1 MGAGTMALNLSNH
14 RLALLTAYEDVI
26 NEKTSTDWALYT
38 YEDQTDNL
46 KLADSGAGGLQEI
59 ATKFDNQ
66 SVMYGFCSI
75 KDSGSGLPKYVLINW
90 VGEDVDD
97 HRKCTCASHVPT
109 IADFFQYSLKEN
121 IETNEVKKNC
131 REVMDNIRINEE
143 LVLAILK
150 KIKVDK
156 SPGPD
161 KIFPRILKK
170 GANVIVNASSP
181 EDVDSTA
188 IRQKL
193 TNGTMHVPSPVL
205 RRLHLKEEDDLLG
218 PVGTTYQ
225 KTNAA
230 IEMKRINRELFW
242 AQAKREEELRKEEE
256 RKKVIEERE
265 KFERERMEQEKK
277 EQEDRE
283 QRYREREKQ
292 IEEERK
298 KLQSLDDNE
307 IKDALIQNNNREG
320 HQEGMDKDEENR
332 GSKISDS
339 AEKAAEAAAL
349 IALRDG
355 NPREFF
361 KQRERAMTTSFE
373 SVHFSGQRPGRVN
386 SPFLKNQNSP
396 PERSWSPPRS
406 PCPRIAANHSPF
418 QSFPAYHPI
427 QYESTRLEDVTS
439 FSSPDPSIVAAPIYE
454 ENEEGAEEQF
464 PNLILDGEKP
474 PIRCEELLPTQ
485 NVSNYTDKPSLV
497 EMDTPIPVWPE
508 APSFVHTEESVH
520 IELGSFTSTEEQSL
534 MNIGKLQTHDNFP
547 QVNDNLLD
555 LLEANGIDQVPSES
569 YSEIAEKPL
578 MYTTTDEMELIF
590 NMKRHQLDET
600 HADTDANSQRLVN
613 FREST
618 GQCPELEPTELG
630 PQQQAQDNGGKEED
644 NLLCFEGLP
653 APPPDCLDAQQWE
666 NIPSLIELTGSQ
678 QMSEDFCFGMQELP
692 KPQDAEAVE
701 DFFNRPQDECIKF
714 QSHVEEPSSKIPVTC
729 AGKPKQDTQ
738 ELRNTRAQVSVVA
751 STIGTALGHRVNLLL

>member
-1 MGAGTMALNLSNH
+1 MGAGTMALNLSNN

-38 YEDQTDNL
+38 YEDNTDNL

-109 IADFFQYSLKEN
+109 IADFFQ
-121 IETNEVKKNC
+121 
-131 REVMDNIRINEE
+131 
-143 LVLAILK
+143 
-150 KIKVDK
+150 
-156 SPGPD
+156 
-161 KIFPRILKK
+161 

-193 TNGTMHVPSPVL
+193 TNGTMHVSSPVL
-205 RRLHLKEEDDLLG
+205 RRLHLKEDEELLG

-265 KFERERMEQEKK
+265 KFEKERMEQEKK

-298 KLQSLDDNE
+298 KLQSLEVDE
-307 IKDALIQNNNREG
+307 IKDVSKQSNNREV
-320 HQEGMDKDEENR
+320 QKEGVEEEEEEEDDENK

-373 SVHFSGQRPGRVN
+373 TVNFSGQKPAHQTQFESSRV
-386 SPFLKNQNSP
+386 
-396 PERSWSPPRS
+396 
-406 PCPRIAANHSPF
+406 
-418 QSFPAYHPI
+418 
-427 QYESTRLEDVTS
+427 EDVTS
-439 FSSPDPSIVAAPIYE
+439 FNAPESSIVATPIYE
-454 ENEEGAEEQF
+454 EAEEEELPKLIRDADNTVPSF
-464 PNLILDGEKP
+464 PEKQ
-474 PIRCEELLPTQ
+474 PIHCEEPVPER
-485 NVSNYTDKPSLV
+485 NVPSYTEEAGLV
-497 EMDTPIPVWPE
+497 DIDTPNPVWPE
-508 APSFVHTEESVH
+508 APSFIHTEESMH
-520 IELGSFTSTEEQSL
+520 SEQAGFISTEEQSL
-534 MNIGKLQTHDNFP
+534 VDIGKPQINENFP
-547 QVNDNLLD
+547 QVNENVLD
-555 LLEANGIDQVPSES
+555 IWEANGIDQLPSKS
-569 YSEIAEKPL
+569 HSELAEKPL
-578 MYTTTDEMELIF
+578 IYTSTEETELIL
-590 NMKRHQLDET
+590 NMKSPPLDET
-600 HADTDANSQRLVN
+600 VSTHADIEANSQLLVN
-613 FREST
+613 FQESA
-618 GQCPELEPTELG
+618 GQPAELVPAELG
-630 PQQQAQDNGGKEED
+630 QQQPQGSGEAEDD
-644 NLLCFEGLP
+644 NLLCFDGNEGLP
-653 APPPDCLDAQQWE
+653 APPPDCLDSQQWE
-666 NIPSLIELTGSQ
+666 NLPSLIELEGSQ
-678 QMSEDFCFGMQELP
+678 QMSEDYCFGIQELP
-692 KPQDAEAVE
+692 KPQDAEAVQ
-701 DFFNRPQDECIKF
+701 DFFNQSQDEYIKV
-714 QSHVEEPSSKIPVTC
+714 QSHLEETASKIPEIDITYC
-729 AGKPKQDTQ
+729 DNDTDTDL
-738 ELRNTRAQVSVVA
+738 EHSPAD
-751 STIGTALGHRVNLLL
+751 

>member
-1 MGAGTMALNLSNH
+1 MGAGTMALNLSNN

-38 YEDQTDNL
+38 YEDNTDNL

-109 IADFFQYSLKEN
+109 IADFFQ
-121 IETNEVKKNC
+121 
-131 REVMDNIRINEE
+131 
-143 LVLAILK
+143 
-150 KIKVDK
+150 
-156 SPGPD
+156 
-161 KIFPRILKK
+161 

-193 TNGTMHVPSPVL
+193 TNGTMHISSPVL
-205 RRLHLKEEDDLLG
+205 RRLHLKEDDELLP

-242 AQAKREEELRKEEE
+242 AQAKKEEELRKEDE
-256 RKKVIEERE
+256 RKKLIEERE
-265 KFERERMEQEKK
+265 KFEKERMEQEKK
-277 EQEDRE
+277 EQENRE

-298 KLQSLDDNE
+298 KLQTVEVDEIQTASKPSNNKEVEKEGLEENE
-307 IKDALIQNNNREG
+307 
-320 HQEGMDKDEENR
+320 DEENK

-373 SVHFSGQRPGRVN
+373 TVHFSGQRPAHQTQ
-386 SPFLKNQNSP
+386 F
-396 PERSWSPPRS
+396 
-406 PCPRIAANHSPF
+406 
-418 QSFPAYHPI
+418 
-427 QYESTRLEDVTS
+427 ESTRLEDVTS
-439 FSSPDPSIVAAPIYE
+439 FNAPESSIVATPIYE
-454 ENEEGAEEQF
+454 ENEEAEVEEL
-464 PNLILDGEKP
+464 PNLIRDTDKTAHDFPEEP
-474 PIRCEELLPTQ
+474 PIKYEQPVPEWNVPSYTEEPGF
-485 NVSNYTDKPSLV
+485 VDI
-497 EMDTPIPVWPE
+497 DTPNAVWPE

-520 IELGSFTSTEEQSL
+520 SDQAGFISTEEQHL
-534 MNIGKLQTHDNFP
+534 VDIGNPTMNEIFP
-547 QVNDNLLD
+547 QVNENLLE
-555 LLEANGIDQVPSES
+555 LREANGIDQLPSKLH
-569 YSEIAEKPL
+569 SEPAEKPL
-578 MYTTTDEMELIF
+578 IYTSTEETELIL
-590 NMKRHQLDET
+590 NMKNPPLDET
-600 HADTDANSQRLVN
+600 VSTHADIETNSQLLVN
-613 FREST
+613 FQESAAQPAAL
-618 GQCPELEPTELG
+618 GPTELG
-630 PQQQAQDNGGKEED
+630 QQQPQRCGETEQD
-644 NLLCFEGLP
+644 NLLCFDGNEGLP
-653 APPPDCLDAQQWE
+653 APPPDCLDSQQWE
-666 NIPSLIELTGSQ
+666 NLPSLIELEGPQ
-678 QMSEDFCFGMQELP
+678 QMSEDYCFGIQELP
-692 KPQDAEAVE
+692 KPQDAEAVQ
-701 DFFNRPQDECIKF
+701 DFFNQSQDEYIKV
-714 QSHVEEPSSKIPVTC
+714 QSHVEENANKIPEIDITYC
-729 AGKPKQDTQ
+729 DNDTD
-738 ELRNTRAQVSVVA
+738 TDPDHSPAD
-751 STIGTALGHRVNLLL
+751 

>member
-1 MGAGTMALNLSNH
+1 MGAGTMALNLSNN

-38 YEDQTDNL
+38 YEDNTDNL

-109 IADFFQYSLKEN
+109 IADFFQ
-121 IETNEVKKNC
+121 
-131 REVMDNIRINEE
+131 
-143 LVLAILK
+143 
-150 KIKVDK
+150 
-156 SPGPD
+156 
-161 KIFPRILKK
+161 

-193 TNGTMHVPSPVL
+193 TNGTMHVSSPVL
-205 RRLHLKEEDDLLG
+205 RRLHLKEDEDLLG

-298 KLQSLDDNE
+298 KLQSLEVNE
-307 IKDALIQNNNREG
+307 IKDALSQNSNREA
-320 HQEGMDKDEENR
+320 QKEGMEEDEENR

-373 SVHFSGQRPGRVN
+373 TAHFSGQRPGRVN
-386 SPFLKNQNSP
+386 SPFLKNQNSL

-418 QSFPAYHPI
+418 QSFPSSH
-427 QYESTRLEDVTS
+427 QTHFESTRLEDVTS
-439 FSSPDPSIVAAPIYE
+439 FSAPDPSIVATPIYE
-454 ENEEGAEEQF
+454 ENEEAVEEEL
-464 PNLILDGEKP
+464 PNLILDADKAAPSFPEKP
-474 PIRCEELLPTQ
+474 PICCEEPLPAQ
-485 NVSNYTDKPSLV
+485 NMPSYTDEPALV
-497 EMDTPIPVWPE
+497 DMDAPNPVWPE

-520 IELGSFTSTEEQSL
+520 IEQRGFTSTEEQSL
-534 MNIGKLQTHDNFP
+534 VDIGKPQTNDNFP

-555 LLEANGIDQVPSES
+555 LLEANGIDQLPSES
-569 YSEIAEKPL
+569 HSEIAEKPL
-578 MYTTTDEMELIF
+578 IYTSTDEMELILD
-590 NMKRHQLDET
+590 MKRPPLDET
-600 HADTDANSQRLVN
+600 HADIDANSQLLVN
-613 FREST
+613 FQESA
-618 GQCPELEPTELG
+618 GQYAELEPTELG
-630 PQQQAQDNGGKEED
+630 QQQQPHNSGGSEED
-644 NLLCFEGLP
+644 NLLCFDNNEGLP
-653 APPPDCLDAQQWE
+653 APPPDCLDSQQWE
-666 NIPSLIELTGSQ
+666 NIPSLIELEGSQ

-701 DFFNRPQDECIKF
+701 DFFNPPQDEYIKF
-714 QSHVEEPSSKIPVTC
+714 QSHVEETGSKIPEIDITYC
-729 AGKPKQDTQ
+729 DNDTD
-738 ELRNTRAQVSVVA
+738 TDPDHSPAD
-751 STIGTALGHRVNLLL
+751 

>member
-1 MGAGTMALNLSNH
+1 MGAGTMALNLSNN
-14 RLALLTAYEDVI
+14 RLALLIAYEDVI

-38 YEDQTDNL
+38 YEDNTDNL

-109 IADFFQYSLKEN
+109 IADFFQ
-121 IETNEVKKNC
+121 
-131 REVMDNIRINEE
+131 
-143 LVLAILK
+143 
-150 KIKVDK
+150 
-156 SPGPD
+156 
-161 KIFPRILKK
+161 

-193 TNGTMHVPSPVL
+193 TNGTMHISSPVL
-205 RRLHLKEEDDLLG
+205 RRLHLKEDEDLLG

-265 KFERERMEQEKK
+265 KFEKERMEQEKK

-283 QRYREREKQ
+283 QRYREREQQ

-298 KLQSLDDNE
+298 KLQSLEVNE
-307 IKDALIQNNNREG
+307 INDALGQNINKHGERHEDQGTWGSQWKCLEG
-320 HQEGMDKDEENR
+320 SQYYIEEVLKVLTCTKEVQKEGMEEDEENR

-373 SVHFSGQRPGRVN
+373 TAQFSGQ
-386 SPFLKNQNSP
+386 K
-396 PERSWSPPRS
+396 
-406 PCPRIAANHSPF
+406 
-418 QSFPAYHPI
+418 PAHQTQFEP
-427 QYESTRLEDVTS
+427 TRLEDITS
-439 FSSPDPSIVAAPIYE
+439 FSAHDPSIVAAPIYE
-454 ENEEGAEEQF
+454 ENEEAVVEEL
-464 PNLILDGEKP
+464 PNLILDADKTAPTFPEKP
-474 PIRCEELLPTQ
+474 LIRCEEPLPEQ
-485 NVSNYTDKPSLV
+485 NVPSYTEEPGLIDI
-497 EMDTPIPVWPE
+497 DTPIPIWPE
-508 APSFVHTEESVH
+508 VPSFVHTEESVH
-520 IELGSFTSTEEQSL
+520 IDQRGFTSTEGQSL
-534 MNIGKLQTHDNFP
+534 VDIGKPQTNDNFP
-547 QVNDNLLD
+547 QVNENLLD
-555 LLEANGIDQVPSES
+555 LLETNGIDQLPSES
-569 YSEIAEKPL
+569 HSAVAEQPL
-578 MYTTTDEMELIF
+578 IYTNNDNMELIL
-590 NMKRHQLDET
+590 NMKRPPLDET
-600 HADTDANSQRLVN
+600 HADIDANSQLLVN
-613 FREST
+613 LQESA
-618 GQCPELEPTELG
+618 GQYAGLEPTAVG
-630 PQQQAQDNGGKEED
+630 QQQQQQPQNSEGNEED
-644 NLLCFEGLP
+644 NLLCFDNNEGLP
-653 APPPDCLDAQQWE
+653 APPPDCLDSQQWE
-666 NIPSLIELTGSQ
+666 NIPSLIELEGTQ

-692 KPQDAEAVE
+692 KPQDVEAVE
-701 DFFNRPQDECIKF
+701 DFFNPPQDEYIKF
-714 QSHVEEPSSKIPVTC
+714 QSHVVETGSKIPEIDITYC
-729 AGKPKQDTQ
+729 DNDTD
-738 ELRNTRAQVSVVA
+738 TDPDHSPAD
-751 STIGTALGHRVNLLL
+751 

>member
-1 MGAGTMALNLSNH
+1 MALNLSIH

-38 YEDQTDNL
+38 YEDNTDNL

-97 HRKCTCASHVPT
+97 IRKCTCASHVPT
-109 IADFFQYSLKEN
+109 IADFFQ
-121 IETNEVKKNC
+121 
-131 REVMDNIRINEE
+131 
-143 LVLAILK
+143 
-150 KIKVDK
+150 
-156 SPGPD
+156 
-161 KIFPRILKK
+161 

-193 TNGTMHVPSPVL
+193 TNGTMHISSPVL
-205 RRLHLKEEDDLLG
+205 RRLHLKEDDDLLG

-256 RKKVIEERE
+256 RKKLIEERE
-265 KFERERMEQEKK
+265 KFEKERMEQEKK
-277 EQEDRE
+277 EQENRE

-298 KLQSLDDNE
+298 KLQNLEVDE
-307 IKDALIQNNNREG
+307 IKSPSKQNNTWDVQREG
-320 HQEGMDKDEENR
+320 MEENEDEENK

-373 SVHFSGQRPGRVN
+373 TVPFSGQRPGRVS
-386 SPFLKNQNSP
+386 SPFLKNQHSL

-406 PCPRIAANHSPF
+406 PCPRIAANHNPL
-418 QSFPAYHPI
+418 QSCPSSHQTQI
-427 QYESTRLEDVTS
+427 EMTRVEDVTS
-439 FSSPDPSIVAAPIYE
+439 FSAPESGIVATPIYE
-454 ENEEGAEEQF
+454 ENEEAEVEELSNRFRFTDKTVLEF
-464 PNLILDGEKP
+464 PEEP
-474 PIRCEELLPTQ
+474 PIQYGNPVPEWNVPSYSEEPG
-485 NVSNYTDKPSLV
+485 LV
-497 EMDTPIPVWPE
+497 DIDTPNPVWPE
-508 APSFVHTEESVH
+508 APNFLHTEDSVQSEQAGFISTGEQPQQQQQQHLVDIGSQETNES
-520 IELGSFTSTEEQSL
+520 
-534 MNIGKLQTHDNFP
+534 FP
-547 QVNDNLLD
+547 QVNENLLD
-555 LLEANGIDQVPSES
+555 LWEANGIDQLPSMS
-569 YSEIAEKPL
+569 HSELAEKPL
-578 MYTTTDEMELIF
+578 VYTSTEETELIL
-590 NMKRHQLDET
+590 NVQSPPLDKT
-600 HADTDANSQRLVN
+600 VSTNADIEANSQLLVN
-613 FREST
+613 FQESSAE
-618 GQCPELEPTELG
+618 QAAELEPAELD
-630 PQQQAQDNGGKEED
+630 QQQAPSCGEAAEE
-644 NLLCFEGLP
+644 NLLCFDGNEGLP
-653 APPPDCLDAQQWE
+653 APPPDCLDSQQWE
-666 NIPSLIELTGSQ
+666 NLPSLIELEGSQ
-678 QMSEDFCFGMQELP
+678 QMSEDYCFGIQELP
-692 KPQDAEAVE
+692 KPQDAQAVQ
-701 DFFNRPQDECIKF
+701 DFFNQSQDEYIKV
-714 QSHVEEPSSKIPVTC
+714 QTYVEDNANKIPEIDITYC
-729 AGKPKQDTQ
+729 DNDTD
-738 ELRNTRAQVSVVA
+738 TDPDHSPAD
-751 STIGTALGHRVNLLL
+751 

>member
-1 MGAGTMALNLSNH
+1 MGAGTMALNLSNN

-38 YEDQTDNL
+38 YEDNTDNL

-109 IADFFQYSLKEN
+109 IADFFQ
-121 IETNEVKKNC
+121 
-131 REVMDNIRINEE
+131 
-143 LVLAILK
+143 
-150 KIKVDK
+150 
-156 SPGPD
+156 
-161 KIFPRILKK
+161 

-193 TNGTMHVPSPVL
+193 TNGTMHVSSPVL
-205 RRLHLKEEDDLLG
+205 RRLHLKEDEDLLG

-298 KLQSLDDNE
+298 KLQSLEVNE
-307 IKDALIQNNNREG
+307 IKDALSQNSNREA
-320 HQEGMDKDEENR
+320 QKEGMEEDEENR

-373 SVHFSGQRPGRVN
+373 TAHFSGQRPAHQTH
-386 SPFLKNQNSP
+386 F
-396 PERSWSPPRS
+396 
-406 PCPRIAANHSPF
+406 
-418 QSFPAYHPI
+418 
-427 QYESTRLEDVTS
+427 ESTRLEDVTS
-439 FSSPDPSIVAAPIYE
+439 FSAPDPSIVATPIYE
-454 ENEEGAEEQF
+454 ENEEAVEEEL
-464 PNLILDGEKP
+464 PNLILDADKAAPSFPEKP
-474 PIRCEELLPTQ
+474 PICCEEPLPAQ
-485 NVSNYTDKPSLV
+485 NMPSYTDEPALV
-497 EMDTPIPVWPE
+497 DMDAPNPVWPE

-520 IELGSFTSTEEQSL
+520 IEQRGFTSTEEQSL
-534 MNIGKLQTHDNFP
+534 VDIGKPQTNDNFP

-555 LLEANGIDQVPSES
+555 LLEANGIDQLPSES
-569 YSEIAEKPL
+569 HSEIAEKPL
-578 MYTTTDEMELIF
+578 IYTSTDEMELILD
-590 NMKRHQLDET
+590 MKRPPLDET
-600 HADTDANSQRLVN
+600 HADIDANSQLLVN
-613 FREST
+613 FQESA
-618 GQCPELEPTELG
+618 GQYAELEPTELG
-630 PQQQAQDNGGKEED
+630 QQQQPHNSGGSEED
-644 NLLCFEGLP
+644 NLLCFDNNEGLP
-653 APPPDCLDAQQWE
+653 APPPDCLDSQQWE
-666 NIPSLIELTGSQ
+666 NIPSLIELEGSQ

-701 DFFNRPQDECIKF
+701 DFFNPPQDEYIKF
-714 QSHVEEPSSKIPVTC
+714 QSHVEETGSKIPEIDITYC
-729 AGKPKQDTQ
+729 DNDTD
-738 ELRNTRAQVSVVA
+738 TDPDHSPAD
-751 STIGTALGHRVNLLL
+751 

>member
-1 MGAGTMALNLSNH
+1 MGAGTMALNLSNN

-38 YEDQTDNL
+38 YEDNTDNL

-109 IADFFQYSLKEN
+109 IADFFQ
-121 IETNEVKKNC
+121 
-131 REVMDNIRINEE
+131 
-143 LVLAILK
+143 
-150 KIKVDK
+150 
-156 SPGPD
+156 
-161 KIFPRILKK
+161 

-193 TNGTMHVPSPVL
+193 TNGTMHVSSPVL
-205 RRLHLKEEDDLLG
+205 RRLHLKEDEDLLG

-298 KLQSLDDNE
+298 KLQGLEVNE
-307 IKDALIQNNNREG
+307 IKDVLSQNSNREA
-320 HQEGMDKDEENR
+320 QREGMEEDEENR
-332 GSKISDS
+332 GPKISDS

-373 SVHFSGQRPGRVN
+373 TSHISGQRPDYQTQ
-386 SPFLKNQNSP
+386 F
-396 PERSWSPPRS
+396 
-406 PCPRIAANHSPF
+406 
-418 QSFPAYHPI
+418 
-427 QYESTRLEDVTS
+427 ESTRQEDVTS
-439 FSSPDPSIVAAPIYE
+439 FNTPDPSIVATPIYE
-454 ENEEGAEEQF
+454 ENEESVEEEV
-464 PNLILDGEKP
+464 PNLIPDADKAAPSFQEKP
-474 PIRCEELLPTQ
+474 PILCEEPLPAQ
-485 NVSNYTDKPSLV
+485 IVPSYTDEAGLV
-497 EMDTPIPVWPE
+497 DVDAPNPVWPE

-520 IELGSFTSTEEQSL
+520 VEQGTFTSTKEQSL
-534 MNIGKLQTHDNFP
+534 VDIGKPQTNDNLP
-547 QVNDNLLD
+547 EMNENLLD
-555 LLEANGIDQVPSES
+555 LLEANGIDQLPSES
-569 YSEIAEKPL
+569 HSEIAEKPL
-578 MYTTTDEMELIF
+578 INTSTDEMELILD
-590 NMKRHQLDET
+590 MKRPPLDET
-600 HADTDANSQRLVN
+600 LADIDANSQPLVN
-613 FREST
+613 LQES
-618 GQCPELEPTELG
+618 GQYAELEPTERG
-630 PQQQAQDNGGKEED
+630 KQQQPLNSEGNDED
-644 NLLCFEGLP
+644 NLLCFDNNEGLP
-653 APPPDCLDAQQWE
+653 APPPDCLDSQNWE
-666 NIPSLIELTGSQ
+666 NIPSLIELEGSQ

-692 KPQDAEAVE
+692 KPQDVEAVE
-701 DFFNRPQDECIKF
+701 DFFNPPQDEYIKF
-714 QSHVEEPSSKIPVTC
+714 QSHVEETGSKIPEIDITYC
-729 AGKPKQDTQ
+729 DNDTD
-738 ELRNTRAQVSVVA
+738 TDPDHSPAD
-751 STIGTALGHRVNLLL
+751 

>member
-1 MGAGTMALNLSNH
+1 MGAGTMALNLSNN

-38 YEDQTDNL
+38 YEDNTDNL

-109 IADFFQYSLKEN
+109 IADFFQ
-121 IETNEVKKNC
+121 
-131 REVMDNIRINEE
+131 
-143 LVLAILK
+143 
-150 KIKVDK
+150 
-156 SPGPD
+156 
-161 KIFPRILKK
+161 

-193 TNGTMHVPSPVL
+193 TNGTMHVSSPVL
-205 RRLHLKEEDDLLG
+205 RRLHLKEDEDLLG

-298 KLQSLDDNE
+298 KLQGLEVNE
-307 IKDALIQNNNREG
+307 IKDVLSQNSNREA
-320 HQEGMDKDEENR
+320 QREGMEEDEENR
-332 GSKISDS
+332 GPKISDS

-373 SVHFSGQRPGRVN
+373 TSHISGQRPGRVN
-386 SPFLKNQNSP
+386 SPFLKNQNSL

-406 PCPRIAANHSPF
+406 PCPRIAASHSPF
-418 QSFPAYHPI
+418 QSYPSYYQTQF
-427 QYESTRLEDVTS
+427 ESTRQEDVTS
-439 FSSPDPSIVAAPIYE
+439 FSTPDPSIVATPIYE
-454 ENEEGAEEQF
+454 ENEESVEEEV
-464 PNLILDGEKP
+464 PNLIPDADKAAPSFQEKP
-474 PIRCEELLPTQ
+474 PILCEEPLPAQ
-485 NVSNYTDKPSLV
+485 IVPSYTDEAGLV
-497 EMDTPIPVWPE
+497 DVDAPNPVWPE

-520 IELGSFTSTEEQSL
+520 VEQGTFTSTKEQSL
-534 MNIGKLQTHDNFP
+534 VDIGKPQTNDNLP
-547 QVNDNLLD
+547 EMNENLLD
-555 LLEANGIDQVPSES
+555 LLEANGIDQLPSES
-569 YSEIAEKPL
+569 HSEIAEKPL
-578 MYTTTDEMELIF
+578 INTSTDEMELILD
-590 NMKRHQLDET
+590 MKRPPLDET
-600 HADTDANSQRLVN
+600 LADIDANSQPLVN
-613 FREST
+613 LQES
-618 GQCPELEPTELG
+618 GQYAELEPIERG
-630 PQQQAQDNGGKEED
+630 KQQQPLNSKGNDED
-644 NLLCFEGLP
+644 NLLCFDNNEGLP
-653 APPPDCLDAQQWE
+653 APPPDCLDSQNWE
-666 NIPSLIELTGSQ
+666 NIPSLIELEGSQ

-692 KPQDAEAVE
+692 KPQDVEAVE
-701 DFFNRPQDECIKF
+701 DFFNPPQDEYIKF
-714 QSHVEEPSSKIPVTC
+714 QSHVEETGSKIPEIDITYC
-729 AGKPKQDTQ
+729 DNDTD
-738 ELRNTRAQVSVVA
+738 TDPDHSPAD
-751 STIGTALGHRVNLLL
+751 

>member
-1 MGAGTMALNLSNH
+1 MGAGTMALNLSNN

-38 YEDQTDNL
+38 YEDNTDNL

-109 IADFFQYSLKEN
+109 IADFFQ
-121 IETNEVKKNC
+121 
-131 REVMDNIRINEE
+131 
-143 LVLAILK
+143 
-150 KIKVDK
+150 
-156 SPGPD
+156 
-161 KIFPRILKK
+161 

-193 TNGTMHVPSPVL
+193 TNGTMHVSSPVL
-205 RRLHLKEEDDLLG
+205 RRLHLKEDEELLG

-230 IEMKRINRELFW
+230 IEMKRIDRELFW
-242 AQAKREEELRKEEE
+242 AQAKREEEMRKEEE

-265 KFERERMEQEKK
+265 KFEKERMEQEKK

-283 QRYREREKQ
+283 RRYREREKQ

-298 KLQSLDDNE
+298 KLQSLEVDE
-307 IKDALIQNNNREG
+307 IKDATKQSSNREV
-320 HQEGMDKDEENR
+320 QKEGVEEEEDEENK

-373 SVHFSGQRPGRVN
+373 TVHFSGQRPAHQTE
-386 SPFLKNQNSP
+386 F
-396 PERSWSPPRS
+396 
-406 PCPRIAANHSPF
+406 
-418 QSFPAYHPI
+418 
-427 QYESTRLEDVTS
+427 ESTRLEDVTS
-439 FSSPDPSIVAAPIYE
+439 FTAPESSIVVAPIYE
-454 ENEEGAEEQF
+454 ENEEAREEELS
-464 PNLILDGEKP
+464 NLIRD
-474 PIRCEELLPTQ
+474 
-485 NVSNYTDKPSLV
+485 TDKTVPSFPEKQPIQFEEPVPERNVPSYTEEPGLV
-497 EMDTPIPVWPE
+497 DIDIPNPVWPE

-520 IELGSFTSTEEQSL
+520 CEQAGFISTEEQSL
-534 MNIGKLQTHDNFP
+534 VDIGKPLMNENFP
-547 QVNDNLLD
+547 QVNENLLD
-555 LLEANGIDQVPSES
+555 LWEANGIDQLPSKSHGEL
-569 YSEIAEKPL
+569 AEKPL
-578 MYTTTDEMELIF
+578 VYNNTEETELIL
-590 NMKRHQLDET
+590 NMKSPPLDET
-600 HADTDANSQRLVN
+600 VSTHAGIEANSQLLVN
-613 FREST
+613 FQEST
-618 GQCPELEPTELG
+618 GQPAELEPTELG
-630 PQQQAQDNGGKEED
+630 QQQQAQSSGEAEED
-644 NLLCFEGLP
+644 NLLCFDVNEGLP
-653 APPPDCLDAQQWE
+653 EPPPDCLDSQQWE
-666 NIPSLIELTGSQ
+666 NLPSLIELEGSQ
-678 QMSEDFCFGMQELP
+678 QMSEDYCFGMQELP
-692 KPQDAEAVE
+692 KPQDAEAVQ
-701 DFFNRPQDECIKF
+701 DFFNQSTDEYIKV
-714 QSHVEEPSSKIPVTC
+714 QSHVEETASKIPEIDITYC
-729 AGKPKQDTQ
+729 DNDTDTDP
-738 ELRNTRAQVSVVA
+738 EHSPAD
-751 STIGTALGHRVNLLL
+751 